1 MTLEIL
7 EDIPLEQ
14 LLVETIK
21 VDTATTLL
29 YMLA

>member
-14 LLVETIK
+14 LLVITIK
-21 VDTATTLL
+21 VDTVITLL